1 MLAPGLNDS
10 FSEEGFWWL
19 DGDKDNKV
27 AGTLTF
33 DPDGG
38 PVLRVLGMLRD
49 VVTSVNAACKGD
61 DGEMVTIHGVTKK
74 GKRVTLLRAFSTN
87 RQLNMPGIA
96 NEEWHSNLLLV
107 GWHISNS
114 DEAIFSKSYIRFQ
127 EIERWLEHKPFMDTF
142 NREEKTVT
150 LVAAKPREVSFA
162 KHHEFEVTTVG
173 SLYSSNDPPTRFT
186 IDVYSQM
193 GITPE
198 EPRSLDW
205 HFARATRLQEL
216 AALCAGFYLPL
227 LSLELRGPEEELG
240 GGGCRPCEVHV
251 YARIQHPEGD
261 KWRKHDAPIV
271 SGPELVTFNPE
282 AVQAWF
288 DQYELFGP
296 AIALF
301 FTITGQRQM
310 FTNIRFILAIQAL
323 EVFHRRTSDETV
335 IDEADF
341 PAFRDELAK
350 SIPASAPTSMRE
362 RLERS
367 YQFVNEL
374 SLNQRLKAIVKQ
386 VTEDFGARP
395 PAFSKAYLKTLVDTR
410 NYYTHFSKELEKE
423 KLDGVGMYWAS
434 RRVILLLT
442 VLFLMRL
449 GISAKDIATLLER
462 HSEFARLWKSE
473 GTPV

>member
-1 MLAPGLNDS
+1 
-10 FSEEGFWWL
+10 
-19 DGDKDNKV
+19 
-27 AGTLTF
+27 
-33 DPDGG
+33 
-38 PVLRVLGMLRD
+38 MLRD
-49 VVTSVNAACKGD
+49 VVTSLNAAFKGD

-74 GKRVTLLRAFSTN
+74 GKRVTLFRAFSTN

-96 NEEWHSNLLLV
+96 NEEWHANLLLV
-107 GWHISNS
+107 GWHVSNS

-127 EIERWLEHKPFMDTF
+127 EIERWLEHRPFTNTF

-150 LVAAKPREVSFA
+150 LVAAKPGEVSFA
-162 KHHEFEVTTVG
+162 KHDEFEVTTVG
-173 SLYSSNDPPTRFT
+173 SLYSSNDPQTRFT

-193 GITPE
+193 GITPD
-198 EPRSLDW
+198 EPKSLDW

-216 AALCAGFYLPL
+216 AALCAGYHLPL

-240 GGGCRPCEVHV
+240 GGGNRPCEVHV
-251 YARIQHPEGD
+251 YARMQHPEGD

-271 SGPELVTFNPE
+271 SGPELVAFNPR

-310 FTNIRFILAIQAL
+310 FTNIRFILAVQAL
-323 EVFHRRTSDETV
+323 EVFHRRTSDDTV
-335 IDEADF
+335 MDEANF
-341 PAFRDELAK
+341 PAFYHELAK
-350 SIPASAPTSMRE
+350 SIPAFAPKRMRE

-374 SLNQRLKAIVKQ
+374 SLNQRLKAILKQ

-395 PAFSKAYLKTLVDTR
+395 PAFSKTYLKTLVDTR
-410 NYYTHFSKELEKE
+410 NYYTHFSMELERQ
-423 KLDGVGMYWAS
+423 KLDSVGMYWAS
-434 RRVILLLT
+434 RRIILLLT